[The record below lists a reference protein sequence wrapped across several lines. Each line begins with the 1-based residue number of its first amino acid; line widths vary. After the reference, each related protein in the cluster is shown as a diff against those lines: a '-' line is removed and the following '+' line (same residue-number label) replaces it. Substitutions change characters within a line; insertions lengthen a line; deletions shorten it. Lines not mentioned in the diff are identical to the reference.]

1 MRKTWF
7 ILVVGLL
14 ALSSCQQ
21 RVVYSDFRTLPIEGW
36 HEDSVLT
43 FETDMQDSVGTYD
56 VLIVVRHTNQYAYQN
71 LWLFVESYT
80 DLGISQRDTIE
91 ATLADDYGRWLG
103 SGIGSLYTNLYYY
116 KEEMHYAQVGTYTYI
131 IEQAMR
137 EDELRGIANIGLQ
150 IIEKNGKE

>member
-71 LWLFVESYT
+71 LWLFVENCT

-103 SGIGSLYTNLYYY
+103 SGINRYELPLLYIKNSPAHTCPRRFTIQHGMRTEWL
-116 KEEMHYAQVGTYTYI
+116 KGITDVGVVI
-131 IEQAMR
+131 R
-137 EDELRGIANIGLQ
+137 E
-150 IIEKNGKE
+150 